1 MTINRRPVRIV
12 RLLAVLAAGS
22 AVMIAAQSAGAFH
35 TQFIALN
42 CNTNDAQPT
51 STFTRSGS
59 TAVALHGR
67 YEGYQWAGG
76 CWNDNNVDDSPGDPT
91 ENPNTGGEG
100 GDCSGFTFKVWREST
115 DENAAGAYQW
125 NMLRNIHGPYTADR
139 FRHGDGAPNV
149 TYAKSG
155 LIGMDAL
162 ASSHHIGLIYATN
175 ADGTDQIIEA
185 KGEAYGT
192 NIWTRTYRGDT
203 SYGGVRRLGWTG

>member
-1 MTINRRPVRIV
+1 MKINRRFMRIV
-12 RLLAVLAAGS
+12 RSFAALAAGS
-22 AVMIAAQSAGAFH
+22 TLLIAAQSARAFH

-42 CNTNDAQPT
+42 CNTNDPQPT

-59 TAVALHGR
+59 SAVALRAR

-76 CWNDNNVDDSPGDPT
+76 CWNDNNIDDSPGDPT

-115 DENAAGAYQW
+115 DENAVGAYQW

-139 FRHGDGAPNV
+139 FRNGDGAPNV
-149 TYAKSG
+149 TYSKSG
-155 LIGMDAL
+155 LIAMDAL
-162 ASSHHIGLIYATN
+162 ASAHHIGLIYATN
-175 ADGTDQIIEA
+175 ADGSDQIIEA

-192 NIWTRTYRGDT
+192 NIWTRTYRGDAT
-203 SYGGVRRLGWTG
+203 YGGVRRLGWTG